1 MKLFVHGGTARI
13 GLALYAIYSNSHE
26 QMEKPHAAANEQA
39 DGGWQTDSRQRCWS
53 AKLCDAAVNNDDELM
68 PGYYHITVMMR
79 VISKISDIY

>member
-26 QMEKPHAAANEQA
+26 QMEKQHAAANEQA
-39 DGGWQTDSRQRCWS
+39 NGGSQTDSRQRCWS
-53 AKLCDAAVNNDDELM
+53 AKLCDAVNNDDELM